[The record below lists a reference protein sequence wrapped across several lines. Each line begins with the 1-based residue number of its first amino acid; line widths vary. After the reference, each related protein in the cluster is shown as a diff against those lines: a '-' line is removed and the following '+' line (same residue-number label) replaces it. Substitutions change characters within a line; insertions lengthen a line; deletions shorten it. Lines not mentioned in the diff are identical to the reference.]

1 MRDVQSGRYRG
12 PLLWCAAAAFLA
24 SLLGCLSDP
33 APVEEEAPTAAETPA
48 VEPRAPRVVV
58 GELAP
63 DFELPRLT
71 FGENEE
77 GEPVGI
83 ISENDRF
90 RLSSMF
96 GKRPVCLIMSSFT

>member
-12 PLLWCAAAAFLA
+12 PLFGCTAGAFLA
-24 SLLGCLSDP
+24 SVLGCVANRGP
-33 APVEEEAPTAAETPA
+33 GEVAAPTAAETPA
-48 VEPRAPRVVV
+48 AEPEGPRVVV
-58 GELAP
+58 GEFPP
-63 DFELPRLT
+63 DFELPSLT

-83 ISENDRF
+83 VSENDRF